1 MIQTFLIVMIFF
13 VVGLVGC
20 GSSPEKRKAEA
31 DALMAEEKAKMMQQY
46 NECLKTNEGQEDVS
60 AKCAP
65 YKEGSEAFMKK

>member
-1 MIQTFLIVMIFF
+1 
-13 VVGLVGC
+13 
-20 GSSPEKRKAEA
+20 
-31 DALMAEEKAKMMQQY
+31 MAEEKAKMMQQY

>member
-13 VVGLVGC
+13 VVGLAGC

-31 DALMAEEKAKMMQQY
+31 DAQMAEEKAKMMQQY